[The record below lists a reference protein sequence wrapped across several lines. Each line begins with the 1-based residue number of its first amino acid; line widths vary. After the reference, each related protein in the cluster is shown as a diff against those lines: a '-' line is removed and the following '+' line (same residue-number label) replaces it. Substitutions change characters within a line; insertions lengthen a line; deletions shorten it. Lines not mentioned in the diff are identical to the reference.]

1 MEINGPL
8 IISVQEDDASL
19 NRELHIG
26 FKPAFVHLNSQQ
38 RVQVLTDYIHQLN
51 SALQPL
57 ENDDPNRMGM
67 ETVYQICDNLREH
80 IRADEIDLEET
91 IVIEIQPTI
100 SIANLISGNSSIN

>member
-1 MEINGPL
+1 
-8 IISVQEDDASL
+8 
-19 NRELHIG
+19 
-26 FKPAFVHLNSQQ
+26 
-38 RVQVLTDYIHQLN
+38 
-51 SALQPL
+51 
-57 ENDDPNRMGM
+57 MGM